1 MLHRPAALRETGNM
15 PPSKTHMKTCQV
27 CRHSKPMSRLLP
39 ARLVRGGVL
48 NLIREDY
55 PDWQNDGYICFTCL
69 NSYRTEYVRQLME
82 KDLGELDE
90 LEQEVVDSL
99 QDNALL
105 SENINEEYE
114 QSLTFGDHIADKVA
128 EFGGSWKFIIWFGV
142 VLIIWIIIN
151 TVFIFAGPFD
161 PYPFILLNLIL
172 SLLAAIQ
179 APVIMMS
186 QNRQED
192 RDRIRAENDYQVN
205 LKAEMEVR
213 LISEKIDQLLHQ
225 EMRRFMEVQEIQM
238 EMLNELHDKVR

>member
-1 MLHRPAALRETGNM
+1 
-15 PPSKTHMKTCQV
+15 MKTCQV
-27 CRHSKPMSRLLP
+27 CRHSKPMNQLLP

-48 NLIREDY
+48 SLIRGDI
-55 PDWQNDGYICFTCL
+55 PDWQDDGYICFTCL
-69 NSYRTEYVRQLME
+69 NRYRTEYVQNLME

-90 LEQEVVDSL
+90 LEQEVMNSL

-114 QSLTFGDHIADKVA
+114 QSLTFGDHISDKVA
-128 EFGGSWKFIIWFGV
+128 EFGGSWKFIILFGV
-142 VLIIWIIIN
+142 VLAIWIIIN
-151 TVFIFAGPFD
+151 TVFVLAGPFD
-161 PYPFILLNLIL
+161 PYPFILLNLVL

-213 LISEKIDQLLHQ
+213 LISEKLDQLLHQ

-238 EMLNELHDKVR
+238 EMLNELHDKIR